1 MPSAV
6 DTNILVRLLVD
17 DGSAQVAPARQVFA
31 DGPVFVPVSV
41 MLESE
46 WVLRSTFGFPRA
58 QICDALDR
66 VLGLASITVQDD
78 HIVESAVASC
88 RRGLDFADA
97 PHLHSSAE
105 CDVLYT
111 FDGPFIRKAKRTN
124 STPAVRRPS
133 TSKHGS

>member
-17 DGSAQVAPARQVFA
+17 DGSGQVAPARQVFA

-46 WVLRSTFGFPRA
+46 WVLRNIFGFQRG

-88 RRGLDFADA
+88 RRGLDFSDA
-97 PHLHSSAE
+97 LHLHSSAE
-105 CDVLYT
+105 CDVFYT
-111 FDGPFIRKAKRTN
+111 FDDPFIRKAKRTN

-133 TSKHGS
+133 TTKRGS

>member
-17 DGSAQVAPARQVFA
+17 DGSEQVAPARQVFA

-41 MLESE
+41 MLESA
-46 WVLRSTFGFPRA
+46 WVLRSNFGFKRA
-58 QICDALDR
+58 QICDAFDR
-66 VLGLASITVQDD
+66 VLGLASVTVQDD

-97 PHLHSSAE
+97 LHLQSSAE

-111 FDGPFIRKAKRTN
+111 FDAPFIRKAKRTN
-124 STPAVRRPS
+124 SAPVVRRPS
-133 TSKHGS
+133 TTKYGS

>member
-6 DTNILVRLLVD
+6 DTNILVRFLVD
-17 DGSAQVAPARQVFA
+17 DGSKHVAPARQVFA
-31 DGPVFVPVSV
+31 DGLVFVPVSV

-46 WVLRSTFGFPRA
+46 WVLRSNFGFRRA
-58 QICDALDR
+58 QICDAFDR

-97 PHLHSSAE
+97 LHLHSSAE
-105 CDVLYT
+105 HEVFYT
-111 FDGPFIRKAKRTN
+111 FDDPFIRKAKRTS
-124 STPAVRRPS
+124 STPAVRRPA
-133 TSKHGS
+133 TAKHGS